1 MTTDTINPFEPGT
14 APALAGGAP
23 SVHIAIRPT
32 PPRIF
37 DELREV
43 WDHRELFYFLAWRD
57 VQVRYKQTVLGV
69 AWAVLQPL
77 LAVIV
82 SSLIFGRLAHMP
94 SDGVPYPLF
103 FYAGNLPWVLMA
115 SGVGASAASLVGSPN
130 LITRVYFPRMIIP
143 AAAVLSGLIDFFIA
157 AAGLGFLMVRYGISP
172 SWQLLLAAPVL
183 GLILLLTC
191 AVGGWLAAVNVKY
204 RDVRYVVPFFMQ
216 IWFFATPVIYPAS
229 LVPPQWRVLL
239 ALNPMVGFID
249 AFRAACF
256 GRPFDGVTFAIATAV
271 TFALLTLAI
280 RTFRSVEQTFA
291 DFI

>member
-1 MTTDTINPFEPGT
+1 MRTARLAHVPAATAVT
-14 APALAGGAP
+14 APLGAP

-32 PPRIF
+32 PPRIL

-43 WDHRELFYFLAWRD
+43 WEHRELFYFLAWRD

-94 SDGVPYPLF
+94 SDGIPYPLF
-103 FYAGNLPWVLMA
+103 FYAGNLPWMLIA

-143 AAAVLSGLIDFFIA
+143 GAAVLSGLVDFLIA
-157 AAGLGFLMVRYGISP
+157 GVGLVFLMVRYRISP
-172 SWQLLLAAPVL
+172 SWHLLLVAPVL

-191 AVGGWLAAVNVKY
+191 AVGGWLAAINVKY

-216 IWFFATPVIYPAS
+216 IWFFVTPVIYPAS

-239 ALNPMVGFID
+239 ALNPMAGLID

-256 GRPFDGVTFAIATAV
+256 GRPFDSVTFVISTAV
-271 TFALLTLAI
+271 TFALLALAV
-280 RTFRSVEQTFA
+280 RTFRSIEQTFA

>member
-1 MTTDTINPFEPGT
+1 MTIMTTEAITPG
-14 APALAGGAP
+14 APA
-23 SVHIAIRPT
+23 VHIAIRPK
-32 PPRIF
+32 PPRIV

-77 LAVIV
+77 LAVVV

-94 SDGVPYPLF
+94 SDGIAYPLF
-103 FYAGNLPWVLMA
+103 FYAGNLPWILMA
-115 SGVGASAASLVGSPN
+115 SGVGSSAASLVGSPN

-143 AAAVLSGLIDFFIA
+143 AAAVLSGLIDFLIA
-157 AAGLGFLMVRYGISP
+157 AAGLVFLLVRYHTAP
-172 SWQLLLAAPVL
+172 SWRLLLVAPVL

-191 AVGGWLAAVNVKY
+191 AVGGWLAAINVKY

-239 ALNPMVGFID
+239 ALNPMVGLID

-256 GRPFDGVTFAIATAV
+256 GRPFDWMTFLIATVV

-291 DFI
+291 DYI